1 MGSSYVGYYSTY
13 EGKTATD
20 AIVTVSE
27 WTMADTSKDVIP
39 TVAYMRGDA
48 SLVSWLS
55 NAYTKVA
62 GTGVIIPESGK
73 AKTYTIEFNITNSEA
88 SQGQE
93 G

>member
-1 MGSSYVGYYSTY
+1 MGSSCVGYYSTY

-48 SLVSWLS
+48 LLFPGFQMLTRKLLEL
-55 NAYTKVA
+55 A
-62 GTGVIIPESGK
+62 
-73 AKTYTIEFNITNSEA
+73 
-88 SQGQE
+88 
-93 G
+93 